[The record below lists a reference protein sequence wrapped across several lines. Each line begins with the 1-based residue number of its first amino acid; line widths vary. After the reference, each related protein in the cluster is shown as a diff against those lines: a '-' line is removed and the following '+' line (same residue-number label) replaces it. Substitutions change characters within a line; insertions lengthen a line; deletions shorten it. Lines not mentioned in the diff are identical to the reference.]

1 MSERQVAEFES
12 LLQTLASAGRRP
24 GTEDLEKMAETLGR
38 MFGVAPDEVAIL
50 ALHQKTK
57 SLKFIVPEK
66 LSIMGS
72 IPLTS
77 TNALAART
85 ARDRKGEII
94 NNFSSARHASVFEG
108 VPLGRTRGETIHK
121 IVSAPITNGSGV
133 LGVIQ
138 ISRKGHSVAKCGPDF
153 TPKDLRDLTSLS
165 PSLEQF
171 LKLCQ
176 GE

>member
-1 MSERQVAEFES
+1 MSERQTAEFES
-12 LLQTLASAGRRP
+12 LVKTLASAGRRP
-24 GTEDLEKMAETLGR
+24 AAQDLEKMAETLGR
-38 MFGVAPDEVAIL
+38 MFGVAADEVAIL
-50 ALHQKTK
+50 AHHQKSK
-57 SLKFIVPEK
+57 SLKFIIPEK

-85 ARDRKGEII
+85 ARDRKGDII

-108 VPLGRTRGETIHK
+108 VPLGRNRGENIHK
-121 IVSAPITNGSGV
+121 IVSVPIMNGKGV

-176 GE
+176 PE